1 MRILVV
7 NDDGINAK
15 GIQKLVA
22 LAKEFGE
29 VTVVA
34 PANQCSAMSAKI
46 TIGQP
51 MELKKA
57 AFPVEGVEAYSLAGT
72 PADCVKVAVEFILKE
87 KPDYV
92 FSGMNFGY
100 NTSIETSYSG
110 TVAAAMEALMK
121 GIPAIAFSV
130 DFVDHYETAD
140 KYGHE
145 VVEKIINSKPLCG
158 EIWNVNF
165 PSCPAEECKGVLW
178 DRILAKHQFFTDV
191 YYDKGKTEDGGVL
204 VQLDGQP
211 VTEATPGSDLEAL
224 FNNYVSVGK
233 IRNIVFG

>member
-15 GIQKLVA
+15 GIQKLAA

-34 PANQCSAMSAKI
+34 PAQQCSAMSAKI
-46 TIGQP
+46 TISQP

-57 AFPVEGVEAYSLAGT
+57 EFPVEGVEAYSLAGT
-72 PADCVKVAVEFILKE
+72 PADCVKVAIEYLLKE

-130 DFVDHYETAD
+130 DFVDNYETAD

-145 VVEKIINSKPLCG
+145 VVEKIMKSAPSCG

-165 PSCPAEECKGVLW
+165 PSCTAEECKGVLW
-178 DRILAKHQFFTDV
+178 DRILAKHQFFKDV
-191 YYDKGKTEDGGVL
+191 YYEKGETKDGGVL
-204 VQLDGQP
+204 VQLDGKP